1 MAVAKALGNGVPIG
15 ACLASG
21 AAAQLIQPGSH
32 GTTFGGNPL
41 SCRAGLTVIEQ
52 MTENDLVARAG
63 ALGNTIMEKLKS
75 NFENTPG
82 VVSIRGKGLMIGVEL
97 NAACGAIATMAAES
111 GLLLTVTAD
120 RVVRI
125 LPPYIMS
132 DEEADMLVD
141 KLSTVIK
148 QFLAQQEAPKA
159 QQVTPD
165 TA

>member
-1 MAVAKALGNGVPIG
+1 MND
-15 ACLASG
+15 
-21 AAAQLIQPGSH
+21 
-32 GTTFGGNPL
+32 
-41 SCRAGLTVIEQ
+41 
-52 MTENDLVARAG
+52 NDLVARAG
-63 ALGNTIMEKLKS
+63 TLGNSIMEKLKT
-75 NFENTPG
+75 NFQNTPG
-82 VVSIRGKGLMIGVEL
+82 VVSIRGKGLMIGIEL
-97 NAACGAIATMAAES
+97 TEPCGAIANMAVEN

-148 QFLAQQEAPKA
+148 QFLAQQKSPEAKKVA
-159 QQVTPD
+159 SD